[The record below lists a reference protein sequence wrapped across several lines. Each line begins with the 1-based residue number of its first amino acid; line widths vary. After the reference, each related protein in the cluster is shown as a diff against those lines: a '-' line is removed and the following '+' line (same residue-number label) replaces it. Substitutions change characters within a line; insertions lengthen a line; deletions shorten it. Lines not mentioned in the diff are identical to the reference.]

1 MTAQTILPANTL
13 SSGYDVANS
22 LMFNDGDSA
31 YLDKT
36 PSGDG
41 SRVKWTWSGWV
52 KRCSFGHQPI
62 FSTPGNS
69 SNIYDEFYFNS
80 TDKIQYSA
88 VVSGTQYALRTT
100 RTFKDVGAWYHI
112 VLIFDS
118 NNATA
123 GDRMQLW
130 INGVRTAEADMED
143 TTFKDAQNY
152 SSSINNDKIHYLG
165 KVTTNTAGI
174 FDGYMAEVV
183 FQNNSADSPVDK
195 FGEFDSDSGIFKP
208 IDVSSLTDAN
218 IVTITHNLGTADI
231 VVQVYDKTTEANIM
245 CDIARTT
252 DDFSTASTSVVSID
266 FGTAPPNDC
275 RALITSLAGATA
287 GSIAYT

>member
-88 VVSGTQYALRTT
+88 VVSG
-100 RTFKDVGAWYHI
+100 
-112 VLIFDS
+112 
-118 NNATA
+118 
-123 GDRMQLW
+123 
-130 INGVRTAEADMED
+130 
-143 TTFKDAQNY
+143 
-152 SSSINNDKIHYLG
+152 KIG
-165 KVTTNTAGI
+165 
-174 FDGYMAEVV
+174 
-183 FQNNSADSPVDK
+183 
-195 FGEFDSDSGIFKP
+195 
-208 IDVSSLTDAN
+208 
-218 IVTITHNLGTADI
+218 
-231 VVQVYDKTTEANIM
+231 
-245 CDIARTT
+245 
-252 DDFSTASTSVVSID
+252 
-266 FGTAPPNDC
+266 
-275 RALITSLAGATA
+275 RAHV
-287 GSIAYT
+287 